1 MQFEPITSFT
11 GENRFLSNFHS
22 SPVLWLGLTYP
33 TVEHA
38 YQAAKVAPQV
48 LNYAQLTHNI
58 RHATTPGQ
66 AKRMGRNAPL
76 RDDWNTVKLEIMRM
90 LIEEK
95 FFHTELRKA
104 LMDTAPCEIIEG
116 NTWGDRYWGVSG
128 GYGANHLGCIL
139 MDKRKRCMQTYKDT
153 TLAQEERRD

>member
-1 MQFEPITSFT
+1 MKFEPITSFT

-22 SPVLWLGLTYP
+22 SLVLWRGLTYP

-48 LNYAQLTHNI
+48 LNYAQLVHNI
-58 RHATTPGQ
+58 RHAVTPGQ

-76 RDDWNTVKLEIMRM
+76 RDDWHTAKLDIMRF
-90 LIEEK
+90 LIDEK
-95 FFHTELRKA
+95 FMHNELRKA

-139 MDKRKRCMQTYKDT
+139 MDKRKRFMDEYEKAA
-153 TLAQEERRD
+153 LASKPIVG